1 MDETSKIEAEKLEQV
16 EQSRPTLNFF
26 NKWSLRLM
34 ASTNSAILGELSVR
48 TFAGSRD
55 IPKDVVK
62 AAGLLGYA
70 AQNAET
76 SKDKN

>member
-1 MDETSKIEAEKLEQV
+1 M
-16 EQSRPTLNFF
+16 NFF

-34 ASTNSAILGELSVR
+34 ASTNSAILGELSIR

-70 AQNAET
+70 G
-76 SKDKN
+76 